1 MIGKEEI
8 QIFRLI
14 DLFAGAGGMTLGFT
28 DDRFCGD
35 FSCTFSLD
43 FDNSAMLTH
52 SANFGGEHIVAD
64 IEEFLQSSA
73 ACPDADVV
81 IGGPPCQG
89 FSLLNKDRRRDP
101 RRALWE
107 PFLEVVFRS
116 GAPVFVME
124 NVAELLRSPEMEEIN
139 HRAEENGFIIHAAV
153 LTPPIT
159 AHPRLESALSASGPG
174 QTFFLLG

>member
-73 ACPDADVV
+73 AC
-81 IGGPPCQG
+81 
-89 FSLLNKDRRRDP
+89 
-101 RRALWE
+101 RRAGR
-107 PFLEVVFRS
+107 PT
-116 GAPVFVME
+116 
-124 NVAELLRSPEMEEIN
+124 VA
-139 HRAEENGFIIHAAV
+139 G
-153 LTPPIT
+153 
-159 AHPRLESALSASGPG
+159 
-174 QTFFLLG
+174 